1 MKGNTV
7 TIDYAAKIK
16 ELYPHANDVS
26 RAAGVAYPDSNKS
39 PGARWLLRIRDAFA
53 EDAERIMTSAEPS
66 DEIEYDG
73 MECYTGAQWKIFTDL
88 ALWQYD
94 ADITYCEQAEFRTA
108 YFTTES
114 ALAIRVSD
122 ISDLAG
128 RLLDEI
134 AGNLG
139 HLFMNDLQQW
149 AEEGDA
155 DA

>member
-1 MKGNTV
+1 V
-7 TIDYAAKIK
+7 TIDYAAKLWD
-16 ELYPHANDVS
+16 LYPYANDVS
-26 RAAGVAYPDSNKS
+26 RAAGVGYPASNTS
-39 PGARWLLRIRDAFA
+39 PGAKWLMRIRDAFA

-73 MECYTGAQWKIFTDL
+73 MECYTAEQWRIFTDL

-94 ADITYCEQAEFRTA
+94 ADIAYSDQAEFRTA

-114 ALAIRVSD
+114 ALAVRVSD
-122 ISDLAG
+122 IPNLAG
-128 RLLDEI
+128 KLLDEI